1 MPIPCNKMRYIMN
14 IVFPIIELIDRLAI
28 AELKFSKTQ
37 LNQQEVNW
45 YKQQFDKYDFSS
57 IAEQYAELKDIHTKI
72 WGLESDI
79 RLGMEHK
86 LGLEEV
92 GKRAIAIRDWN
103 NKRIALKNQIAE
115 RLQCDIREIKK
126 DHASE

>member
-1 MPIPCNKMRYIMN
+1 MD

-28 AELKFSKTQ
+28 AEIKFSKTQ

-79 RLGMEHK
+79 RLGMEHN

-92 GKRAIAIRDWN
+92 
-103 NKRIALKNQIAE
+103 
-115 RLQCDIREIKK
+115 
-126 DHASE
+126 